1 MPILL
6 RLRRK
11 GRNRQNFNST
21 MGKPGQP
28 YRPTSGTEGEC
39 FHERFCYQCIHE
51 RWVHRQ
57 KEDRD
62 EDKCVVLTA
71 TLGLGT
77 DDPGYPKEWTYGE
90 DGKPTCTKFV
100 KFDWGTDDDPN
111 EPDSPRP
118 VEPDDPAQLL
128 MPFDITDFFPFA
140 DVVVTKHAIVE
151 REWIEH
157 AQ

>member
-1 MPILL
+1 
-6 RLRRK
+6 
-11 GRNRQNFNST
+11 

-128 MPFDITDFFPFA
+128 MPFDITGRHKLDPFWVKLMA
-140 DVVVTKHAIVE
+140 VE
-151 REWIEH
+151 GGDEPRIQRLLELRH
-157 AQ
+157 NG